1 MEDVL
6 KDTVYRQREAVA
18 RLLHEPIARLAEACV
33 SVWGDRDQLNAV
45 LLSGFREIS
54 ACSELFIVNREGI
67 QISDNVNGSGID
79 VDHFGRDRSTRPYM
93 REAVPAWGFLLSDA
107 YVSLLSR
114 RPSLTALHV
123 LRSEGELLGY
133 VGASFDLRDLPVTG
147 RLYDEPSRWV
157 QIKGDPSIRGTVFM
171 QSRAESPMD
180 QNLAGSLSIMQELFV
195 ERGVFQGMIHFS
207 SSRVTI
213 WTVDDPFRYRILD
226 HEALADPD
234 ICFAFP
240 LRAYAKGV
248 VIPEEQIGS
257 LLNAMRELR
266 LMDET
271 FYLRS
276 ASINIFN
283 GMIGLT
289 FSCDGSHYMHF
300 DEFLGKNLSFWIG
313 SSAQGTAQAPE
324 D

>member
-18 RLLHEPIARLAEACV
+18 RRLHEPIARLAGSCV
-33 SVWGDRDQLNAV
+33 SA

-54 ACSELFIVNREGI
+54 SCSELFVVNRQGI
-67 QISDNVNGSGID
+67 QVSDNVNGSGIEIN
-79 VDHFGRDRSTRPYM
+79 HFGRDRSNRPYM

-123 LRSEGELLGY
+123 LRRGADLLGY
-133 VGASFDLRDLPVTG
+133 VGASFDLRNLQVTA
-147 RLYDEPSRWV
+147 RLYEEPSHWL

-180 QNLAGSLSIMQELFV
+180 RNLAGSLSIMQELLV

-213 WTVDDPFRYRILD
+213 WTLDDPFRYRILD

-240 LRAYAKGV
+240 LRAYAKGA
-248 VIPEEQIGS
+248 VIPKEAIAS
-257 LLNAMRELR
+257 LLNAMKELR

-300 DEFLGKNLSFWIG
+300 DEFLGKNLAFWIG
-313 SSAQGTAQAPE
+313 SSAPGTGQAT
-324 D
+324 DD

>member
-1 MEDVL
+1 VEDVL
-6 KDTVYRQREAVA
+6 KDAVYRQREVVA
-18 RLLHEPIARLAEACV
+18 RRLHEPIARLAGACV
-33 SVWGDRDQLNAV
+33 SAWGHRDQLNAV

-54 ACSELFIVNREGI
+54 ACSELFVVDRDGL
-67 QISDNVNGSGID
+67 QVSDNVNGAGID
-79 VDHFGRDRSTRPYM
+79 VEHFGRDRSTRPYM

-123 LRSEGELLGY
+123 LRSGGELLGY

-171 QSRAESPMD
+171 QSRVESPMD
-180 QNLAGSLSIMQELFV
+180 RNPAGSLSIMHELLV
-195 ERGVFQGMIHFS
+195 ERGVFQGIIHFS
-207 SSRVTI
+207 SSRVTL

-240 LRAYAKGV
+240 LRAYAKGA

-257 LLNAMRELR
+257 LLNAMKELR

-300 DEFLGKNLSFWIG
+300 DELLCKNLSFWIG
-313 SSAQGTAQAPE
+313 SSTQGATQTPE